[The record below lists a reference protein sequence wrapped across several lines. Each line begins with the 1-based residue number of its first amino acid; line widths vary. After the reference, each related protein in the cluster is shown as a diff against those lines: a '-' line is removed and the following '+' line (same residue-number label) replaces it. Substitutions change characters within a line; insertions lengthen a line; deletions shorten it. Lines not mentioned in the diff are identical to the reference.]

1 MLLPFFPGVGTF
13 AFSLGVVCFCFLLFC
28 VIPANTGVGSCATAI
43 ATQLQKD
50 AWQISHVN

>member
-13 AFSLGVVCFCFLLFC
+13 AFSLGVVCFCFLLSC